1 MKTAIKIIVII
12 ITIALLALWAFDI
25 LDNEKLLWA
34 ITVAVPAVIAL
45 WKNNQIN
52 VLKKDIDFLSSQ
64 NKIFVDENIR
74 LRKTK

>member
-1 MKTAIKIIVII
+1 MKVITTIISII
-12 ITIALLALWAFDI
+12 LLALWVFDV
-25 LDNEKLLWA
+25 LDNEKLIWA
-34 ITVAVPAVIAL
+34 VTVAVPAIIAL

-64 NKIFVDENIR
+64 NKMFVDENIR